1 MVGTLHQALVA
12 WHRHVQRPRRP
23 AVAPAPVLA
32 LPLALGLRPGLM
44 DGVVTPVALRL
55 VGAACLGAPA
65 AAASPRPAVGLRPV
79 AAGAGADPRP
89 ACAT

>member
-12 WHRHVQRPRRP
+12 LHKRVQRPRRP
-23 AVAPAPVLA
+23 AVAPVPA
-32 LPLALGLRPGLM
+32 LPLALGLGPGLT
-44 DGVVTPVALRL
+44 DGVVAPVALRL
-55 VGAACLGAPA
+55 VGAVRLGAPA
-65 AAASPRPAVGLRPV
+65 AGPRPAVDLRPV

>member
-23 AVAPAPVLA
+23 TVAPVLA

-65 AAASPRPAVGLRPV
+65 AAAGPRPAVGLRPV
-79 AAGAGADPRP
+79 AAGADPRP